1 MLKDITVGQYLP
13 GDSLVHHLN
22 PKTKIAVTTLLMVA
36 IFLIG
41 DWPGLVGLG
50 LLLGLT
56 YCFSGLPGLM
66 LLKGLRPL
74 LLILIIALPMQILF
88 TPGEPLSNL
97 GPFIITREGV
107 YQASLLAYRLVA
119 LIILTS
125 FLTLTT
131 SPVALTDGLE
141 RILKPLEKIRVP
153 AHELAL
159 MSTIALRFI
168 PIFAEEAEKIM
179 KAQKARGAD
188 FDSGSLWVRLRN
200 LVSILVPLLI
210 SAFRRADELALAME
224 ARCYR
229 GGDQRTRLQQW
240 QMRLPDYLTLSL
252 GVGVLIYA
260 LLGKIIL

>member
-1 MLKDITVGQYLP
+1 VLKDITVGQYLP

-41 DWPGLVGLG
+41 EWPGLVGLG

-56 YCFSGLPGLM
+56 YALSGLPGLV

-97 GPFIITREGV
+97 GPFVITREGV
-107 YQASLLAYRLVA
+107 YQASLLTYRLAA

-131 SPVALTDGLE
+131 SPVALTDWKSFGC
-141 RILKPLEKIRVP
+141 
-153 AHELAL
+153 
-159 MSTIALRFI
+159 
-168 PIFAEEAEKIM
+168 
-179 KAQKARGAD
+179 
-188 FDSGSLWVRLRN
+188 RLTNWR
-200 LVSILVPLLI
+200 
-210 SAFRRADELALAME
+210 
-224 ARCYR
+224 
-229 GGDQRTRLQQW
+229 
-240 QMRLPDYLTLSL
+240 
-252 GVGVLIYA
+252 
-260 LLGKIIL
+260 

>member
-1 MLKDITVGQYLP
+1 VLKDITVGQYLP
-13 GDSLVHHLN
+13 GDSFLHRLN
-22 PKTKIAVTTLLMVA
+22 PRTKIVVTTLLMVA
-36 IFLIG
+36 IFLIVDG
-41 DWPGLVGLG
+41 PGLVGLG
-50 LLLGLT
+50 LLLGLI
-56 YCFSGLPGLM
+56 YVLSGLPGLM

-74 LLILIIALPMQILF
+74 VLILIIALPLQILF
-88 TPGEPLSNL
+88 TPGEVLYYL
-97 GPFIITREGV
+97 GPFMVTREGI
-107 YQASLLAYRLVA
+107 YQASLLTYRLAA
-119 LIILTS
+119 LIMLTS

-188 FDSGSLWVRLRN
+188 FDSGNLLVRVRN

-210 SAFRRADELALAME
+210 SAFRRADELAMAME

-229 GGDQRTRLQQW
+229 GGDNRTRLNLW
-240 QMRLPDYLTLSL
+240 RMRLPDYLTLIL
-252 GVGVLIYA
+252 GVGVLTYA
-260 LLGKIIL
+260 LLGRIY